1 MLIRSGG
8 EHTRRIEDATVSV
21 YASRIVLRVGV
32 KVWDRLVRGEFE
44 PIVSQDLFDRVAL
57 RTGVN
62 VPGGIR
68 RRMQDDAF
76 PLRRYARC
84 GVCDTVLTGSS
95 SKGRSRRYPY
105 YHCRHGCKGVSIP
118 KERLEEQFAELLRNL
133 VPDPSYWPLLREVVT
148 ELWKD
153 AQSASFDRAA
163 LLRARVSDLA
173 DKKNRIFDLF
183 AEGKIVESA
192 YLDQTGRVDADLTD
206 ASRELNR
213 LELEPLDVPA
223 LLAYAE
229 RVLTRVDLLWTR
241 GTTAEK
247 RKLQA
252 AVLPNGV
259 SYANGTLGTGET
271 PMVLSLLA
279 AKSAGE
285 SRMAS
290 PTGFEPVSW
299 P

>member
-1 MLIRSGG
+1 M
-8 EHTRRIEDATVSV
+8 
-21 YASRIVLRVGV
+21 
-32 KVWDRLVRGEFE
+32 
-44 PIVSQDLFDRVAL
+44 
-57 RTGVN
+57 
-62 VPGGIR
+62 
-68 RRMQDDAF
+68 
-76 PLRRYARC
+76 
-84 GVCDTVLTGSS
+84 
-95 SKGRSRRYPY
+95 GRSRRYAY
-105 YHCRHGCKGVSIP
+105 YHCRRSCKGISIP
-118 KERLEEQFAELLRNL
+118 KERLEEQFAELLRSL
-133 VPDPSYWPLLREVVT
+133 APDPSYWPLLREVVT

-153 AQSASFDRAA
+153 AQSASFDRAT
-163 LLRARVSDLA
+163 LLRTRVSDLA

-183 AEGKIVESA
+183 AERKIAESA

-229 RVLTRVDLLWTR
+229 RVLSRVDLLWTR

-247 RKLQA
+247 QRLQA
-252 AVLPNGV
+252 AVLPDGV

-271 PMVLSLLA
+271 SMVLSLLA